1 MCKNFFL
8 SVLNFIIKSNCVQQ
22 LRTTHFAS
30 WSSDLDFQ
38 RCPIKIFPKLTNEVK
53 FLCLYQCF
61 TCKAKYC
68 KCLDYISYSNSKKGK
83 NTFSVFKSL
92 ASHFRFRLRKS
103 KLKKM
108 DRNGGASSSSL
119 SYPSPRN
126 GIGPSP
132 RGSNGYSQD
141 SIIKPEMCYYC
152 FDVLYC
158 HLYQLDPPRVPMFT
172 NSSQ

>member
-1 MCKNFFL
+1 MKLNSFVYINVL
-8 SVLNFIIKSNCVQQ
+8 LVKLNIASVWITYLIATVRK
-22 LRTTHFAS
+22 
-30 WSSDLDFQ
+30 
-38 RCPIKIFPKLTNEVK
+38 E
-53 FLCLYQCF
+53 
-61 TCKAKYC
+61 
-68 KCLDYISYSNSKKGK
+68 K

-92 ASHFRFRLRKS
+92 TSHFRFRLRKS